1 MKDKRK
7 FNRIDNKD
15 DAFYH
20 KGDGKK
26 EKCRVLDVSTGGMKV
41 TLDVELKLGSSIF
54 GQFQILPE
62 LGHFYVCGEV
72 VWVKGKEIGV
82 KFNKVSTIPL

>member
-1 MKDKRK
+1 MKEKRK
-7 FNRIDNKD
+7 FNRINKKD

-26 EKCRVLDVSTGGMKV
+26 EKCIVLDISAGGMKV
-41 TLDVELKLGSSIF
+41 ALDNKLEPGNSIF
-54 GQFQILPE
+54 GQFQILPG
-62 LGHFYVCGEV
+62 LGHFYICGEV
-72 VWVKGKEIGV
+72 VWVKGREVGV